1 MKRRAFTAEEIAQ
14 LANNPY
20 TYTVTA
26 KHIRFTQAFK
36 QRFWSEYCKGRS
48 PRQIVRDCGYDA
60 ELLGDGRI
68 EGLQRTIKK
77 EALATDG
84 FTRMPVPRQ
93 EETLDSMAGS
103 QSPEKRIRE
112 LENKVK
118 YLDQQMEF
126 LKKITSIKTTEK

>member
-1 MKRRAFTAEEIAQ
+1 MERRAFTEEEIAQ

-26 KHIRFTQAFK
+26 KQIRFTQAFK

-48 PRQIVRDCGYDA
+48 SRQIVKDCGYDA
-60 ELLGDGRI
+60 ELLGDNRI
-68 EGLQRTIKK
+68 DGLQRTIKK

-84 FTRMPVPRQ
+84 FTRAPEPCQ
-93 EETLDSMAGS
+93 AEILDALAGS

-118 YLDQQMEF
+118 YLEQQMEF